1 MEIKEDIHNGGDTK
15 YKARKFCKM
24 LRDYFV
30 NATPEFNKH
39 KKLRIRKTTA
49 VGYFTYDKNNIFDK
63 IELMENI
70 LKKAKEERPW
80 EN

>member
-1 MEIKEDIHNGGDTK
+1 MVVIQSIK
-15 YKARKFCKM
+15 
-24 LRDYFV
+24 
-30 NATPEFNKH
+30 
-39 KKLRIRKTTA
+39 KTTA